1 LILVQDY
8 PRLKRHPSREAGA
21 ASAANGREITI
32 VKLIIAQALRRRAR
46 PAVGSALAAALV
58 AIASC
63 GAPALAQQAPIS
75 LNMTAQPLGDA
86 LIELG
91 RHSSLQFFYT
101 PETVKGIDA
110 PALSGTMTPDQ
121 ALARLLQGTGI
132 AASRQGNTITLSRPA
147 VGTVTELPQ
156 VNVTGRSLADEL
168 PPAYEGGQVA
178 TGGSLG
184 LLGNL
189 DFMETPFNYTS
200 YTSQLIRD
208 QQATSVADVLVNDPS
223 VRASGGERGGESET
237 FAIRGFPLDATDT
250 SLNGLAGIAPIYK
263 SSTDY
268 IERVEV
274 LKGPSALLNGMSPT
288 GSVGGSVNI
297 VSKRAEDD
305 PLTRLTANY
314 AMTSQ
319 YGGAVDIGRRFG
331 ADNKFGIRV
340 NASHREG
347 GTGVDNQDSRSTLG
361 SVALDYRGERLRL
374 SADLISQEQHT
385 SGNTRGLVV
394 SPGLDIPS
402 APDARR
408 NPGQPWEYYTTRN
421 TVAAGRAEYDLS
433 DAVTGFAA
441 IGHSRGR
448 FTALMGNPT
457 IFNSAGDVRT
467 FDLPAKFN
475 WDTTASQVGLRGKFD
490 TGPIAH
496 TLTLAGDTLL
506 RKSGN
511 AFGSCAEPVVSNIYH
526 PVDVPQPECT
536 DMPNDV
542 PWTARTTLSSIAL
555 ADTLAY
561 RGDLAQLT
569 LGVRRQ
575 QVKSENYSA
584 ATGARTALYDEH
596 AYTPMVGL
604 VFRPWRQV
612 SFYANYIEGL
622 SPGAVAPD
630 NALNAGQVFA
640 PYKTKQYEIGV
651 KYDSGDFAATLAAFQ
666 IKQPSGNLYND
677 VFSVNGEQRNRGL
690 ELNLFGT
697 ITRGVRLLGGA
708 TYYDAVLTETAG
720 GVNNGNR
727 ANNVPRVQTNIGAE
741 WDLPPVPG
749 LTLTSMLVYNS
760 TQYRDQANTQQLP
773 SWTRVDLGA
782 RYATKISG
790 TPTVFRLNVF
800 NVFNKDYWTG
810 SATSY
815 GAMYMGAPRT
825 VMLSASFDF

>member
-1 LILVQDY
+1 M
-8 PRLKRHPSREAGA
+8 RHPSREAGA
-21 ASAANGREITI
+21 ASAAYGRETRI
-32 VKLIIAQALRRRAR
+32 VKLEIIAAASRRAR
-46 PAVGSALAAALV
+46 TALRPALAAML
-58 AIASC
+58 IATAFC
-63 GAPALAQQAPIS
+63 DAPALAQQAPAAVNIA
-75 LNMTAQPLGDA
+75 AQPLGSA

-91 RHSSLQFFYT
+91 RQTSLQFFYA
-101 PETVKGIDA
+101 PDTVKGIDA
-110 PALSGTMTPDQ
+110 PAVSGTMTPGQ

-132 AASRQGNTITLSRPA
+132 TVSRQGNSITLSRPA
-147 VGTVTELPQ
+147 AGAVTELPQ
-156 VNVTGRSLADEL
+156 VNVTGRAIADEL
-168 PPAYEGGQVA
+168 PSAYEGGQVA

-208 QQATSVADVLVNDPS
+208 QQASSVADVLVNDPS

-288 GSVGGSVNI
+288 GSVGGTVNI

-305 PLTRLTANY
+305 PLTRVTASY

-331 ADNKFGIRV
+331 AGNRFGIRV

-408 NPGQPWEYYTTRN
+408 NPGQPWEYFTTRN
-421 TVAAGRAEYDLS
+421 TVVAGRAEYDFS

-448 FTALMGNPT
+448 FSALMGNPT
-457 IFNSAGDVRT
+457 IFDSAGDVRT
-467 FDLPAKFN
+467 FDLPARFN
-475 WDTTASQVGLRGKFD
+475 WDTTSSLMGLRGKFD
-490 TGPIAH
+490 TGAIAH
-496 TLTLAGDTLL
+496 TLTLAGNTLL

-511 AFGSCAEPVVSNIYH
+511 AFGSCDSPVVSNIYH
-526 PVDVPQPECT
+526 PVDVPQPDCT
-536 DMPNDV
+536 GLPGDV
-542 PWTARTTLSSIAL
+542 PWTARTTLTSIAL

-575 QVKSENYSA
+575 QVKSQNYSA
-584 ATGARTALYDEH
+584 ATGERTSVYDEH

-604 VFRPWRQV
+604 VVRPWRQI

-622 SPGAVAPD
+622 SPGAIAPD
-630 NALNAGQVFA
+630 NALNAGQAFA
-640 PYKTKQYEIGV
+640 PFKTRQYEVGV
-651 KYDSGDFAATLAAFQ
+651 KYDHGDFAATLAAFQ
-666 IKQPSGNLYND
+666 IKQPSGNLYNN

-690 ELNLFGT
+690 ELNVFGSVS
-697 ITRGVRLLGGA
+697 RGVRLLGGA
-708 TYYDAVLTETAG
+708 AYYDAVLTETPG

-727 ANNVPRVQTNIGAE
+727 ANNVPRVQANIGAE

-749 LTLTSMLVYNS
+749 LTLTSMLVYNG
-760 TQYRDQANTQQLP
+760 TQYRDQENTQELP
-773 SWTRVDLGA
+773 SWTRLDLGA
-782 RYATKISG
+782 RYATRISG

-815 GAMYMGAPRT
+815 GAIYMGAPRT